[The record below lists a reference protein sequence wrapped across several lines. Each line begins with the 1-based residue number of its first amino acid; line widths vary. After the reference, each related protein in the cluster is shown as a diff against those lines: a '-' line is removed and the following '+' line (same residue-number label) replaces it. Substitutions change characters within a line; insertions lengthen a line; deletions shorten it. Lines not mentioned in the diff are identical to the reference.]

1 MVKRYAT
8 HSIGADLMRFEPFR
22 THGALRAEQW
32 PSPYSLGWLP
42 YTYARAYTSDRPIY
56 AVYSYDTPIAW
67 YGLRGWVIPA
77 VKYSRTTTKHQSAI
91 ERLLSPATRCATLV
105 AEEGVIR

>member
-1 MVKRYAT
+1 MKRYAT
-8 HSIGADLMRFEPFR
+8 NRIGADLTRFEPFR
-22 THGALRAEQW
+22 THGALRAIQYPSRW
-32 PSPYSLGWLP
+32 SVGWLPSPYD
-42 YTYARAYTSDRPIY
+42 RAFRNDNPIY

-77 VKYSRTTTKHQSAI
+77 VKYSRTTTRHQWAI
-91 ERLLSPATRCATLV
+91 EHLLHQTTRCATLV